1 MSDDFRPGQPPGDLE
16 VVVLPAE
23 IDLSNAQLVLDAL
36 AAVIRRGVRL
46 VVADMSG
53 TVFCDCSG
61 VAAFA
66 AAWRQAAAAG
76 TDLRIVITHRQVRR
90 LFQLTGLDQL
100 AAVHEAPEPQGQP
113 EPGGRRPAPCG
124 SSALRPDP
132 SGGAGSVLGA

>member
-90 LFQLTGLDQL
+90 LFQLTYAKFHIYKVRTTGRSGEIAARDQ
-100 AAVHEAPEPQGQP
+100 APVVQ
-113 EPGGRRPAPCG
+113 RHK
-124 SSALRPDP
+124 
-132 SGGAGSVLGA
+132 